1 MKSPK
6 DMEKKDSSL
15 KDGAKKEKTKNKI
28 KFIDSDVI
36 RPEFKDAWDNNKPL
50 PDLHGYVSMAEFALI
65 QEYGE

>member
-1 MKSPK
+1 M
-6 DMEKKDSSL
+6 
-15 KDGAKKEKTKNKI
+15 KDGAKKEETKNKI

-50 PDLHGYVSMAEFALI
+50 PDLHGYVTMAEFALI